1 MRKRE
6 LKKALRKA
14 EYDKDGFECALRAKE
29 LECERLSQ
37 KLRLANAKSDN
48 QEKIIAD
55 LENRIKEENIRN
67 VELNADIN
75 NANRSIRKL
84 LEDRKIIMRGI
95 EALHKDVNRR
105 KNELNEKIK
114 SLTKLKTVLFQN
126 IATLSNALEE
136 AIKGQSNLAQQNS
149 ELFGRLQVYERLV
162 YAKREDFEKDSANT
176 NYEIIEEQNPETGE
190 LVTHKSFD

>member
-55 LENRIKEENIRN
+55 LQNRIKEENIRN

-84 LEDRKIIMRGI
+84 LGERKKIMRGI
-95 EALHKDVNRR
+95 EALHRDVSRR
-105 KNELNEKIK
+105 KNELNAKIK
-114 SLTKLKTVLFQN
+114 SLTDLKTVLYQN
-126 IATLSNALEE
+126 ITALSDALE
-136 AIKGQSNLAQQNS
+136 AATKGQSNLAQQNS
-149 ELFGRLQVYERLV
+149 EMFGRLQVYERLV
-162 YAKREDFEKDSANT
+162 YAKREDFEKESANT
-176 NYEIIEEQNPETGE
+176 NYEIIEEQNSEAGE
-190 LVTHKSFD
+190 LVINKSVD

>member
-1 MRKRE
+1 M
-6 LKKALRKA
+6 
-14 EYDKDGFECALRAKE
+14 
-29 LECERLSQ
+29 
-37 KLRLANAKSDN
+37 
-48 QEKIIAD
+48 
-55 LENRIKEENIRN
+55 
-67 VELNADIN
+67 NADIN

-162 YAKREDFEKDSANT
+162 YAKREDFEKESANT
-176 NYEIIEEQNPETGE
+176 NYEIIEEQNPETVE

>member
-37 KLRLANAKSDN
+37 KLRHENAKSDN

-55 LENRIKEENIRN
+55 LQNRIKEENIRN

-162 YAKREDFEKDSANT
+162 YAKREDFEKESANT

>member
-55 LENRIKEENIRN
+55 LQNRIKEENIRN

-114 SLTKLKTVLFQN
+114 SLTKLKNVLFQN
-126 IATLSNALEE
+126 ISTLSNALEE

>member
-1 MRKRE
+1 M
-6 LKKALRKA
+6 
-14 EYDKDGFECALRAKE
+14 
-29 LECERLSQ
+29 
-37 KLRLANAKSDN
+37 
-48 QEKIIAD
+48 
-55 LENRIKEENIRN
+55 
-67 VELNADIN
+67 
-75 NANRSIRKL
+75 
-84 LEDRKIIMRGI
+84 
-95 EALHKDVNRR
+95 
-105 KNELNEKIK
+105 NEKIK

>member
-55 LENRIKEENIRN
+55 LQNRIKEENIRN

>member
-55 LENRIKEENIRN
+55 LQNRIKEENIRN

-95 EALHKDVNRR
+95 ESLHKDVNRR

>member
-55 LENRIKEENIRN
+55 LQNRIKEENIRN

-126 IATLSNALEE
+126 IATLSDALEE
-136 AIKGQSNLAQQNS
+136 AIKGQSNLAQKNS

>member
-55 LENRIKEENIRN
+55 LQNRIKEENIRN

-149 ELFGRLQVYERLV
+149 GLFGRLQVYERLV

-176 NYEIIEEQNPETGE
+176 NYEIIDEQNPETGE

>member
-55 LENRIKEENIRN
+55 LQNRIKEENIRN

-126 IATLSNALEE
+126 IATLSDALEE